1 MDIINM
7 QVHKVLEGGKH
18 CKEKSIMVI
27 WMDRGARSLIL
38 NEVHVVGLPEKGIF
52 EQRKEGI
59 SKKPGGQVEMKTSW
73 HK

>member
-27 WMDRGARSLIL
+27 WMDRGVRSLIL
-38 NEVHVVGLPEKGIF
+38 NEVHVVGLPEEEIF
-52 EQRKEGI
+52 EQRKEEEFKITRHRCCKG
-59 SKKPGGQVEMKTSW
+59 SNK
-73 HK
+73 